1 MRVQT
6 DSLLII
12 TLKYY
17 KYIDIFPYELCTIT
31 QRTSRDYQSK
41 AWTLCVVGW
50 LVSRLSDLGGR
61 GRRTRRKRLIR
72 FYTRPR
78 SRSRRTYR
86 NNNCSWNKLVYLDTD
101 TVLVALCLESLTAEC
116 RLETS
121 LQELDMSA
129 IPWLLI
135 LSRPDLYLFN
145 SGVLRTTDIQE
156 TEPFAWVALLVCP
169 LLAAGHGR

>member
-31 QRTSRDYQSK
+31 QRISRDYQSK

-50 LVSRLSDLGGR
+50 LVNWLPSLGGR

-72 FYTRPR
+72 FCIRTRP
-78 SRSRRTYR
+78 RRTYR
-86 NNNCSWNKLVYLDTD
+86 NNNCSWFNFVYLDTD
-101 TVLVALCLESLTAEC
+101 TVLCLEFLTAEC
-116 RLETS
+116 HLVTS
-121 LQELDMSA
+121 LQEPDMSA
-129 IPWLLI
+129 ILDCWFWQGLI
-135 LSRPDLYLFN
+135 FTISAVSPSLPQSFRRQNILP
-145 SGVLRTTDIQE
+145 VLPCSFIHCWQLDMEGKT
-156 TEPFAWVALLVCP
+156 
-169 LLAAGHGR
+169 G